1 MIVFFTQSFIAFL
14 TLGFS
19 MYMIYIGK
27 DPGIY
32 LPIITGIIGYFMP
45 QPNINNIPASIQKP
59 TELLRYNR
67 PIENDIE
74 QQFH

>member
-45 QPNINNIPASIQKP
+45 QPNINKVTTSIQKP
-59 TELLRYNR
+59 PELLRYNR

-74 QQFH
+74 QPFH